1 MEIFTHPRELTRK
14 NLEIWRKEFVKKL
27 ASRRT
32 TTRTDSDRLVLA
44 VERREFKK
52 EEMAEWTEVIFE
64 EGKGKVTTKN
74 GISEE
79 FKISEFERKILEE
92 SRTL

>member
-1 MEIFTHPRELTRK
+1 MHPRELTRK

-27 ASRRT
+27 ART
-32 TTRTDSDRLVLA
+32 TTRTDSERLILA
-44 VERREFKK
+44 VERREFKN
-52 EEMAEWTEVIFE
+52 EDMAEWTEVIFE

-92 SRTL
+92 SRTI